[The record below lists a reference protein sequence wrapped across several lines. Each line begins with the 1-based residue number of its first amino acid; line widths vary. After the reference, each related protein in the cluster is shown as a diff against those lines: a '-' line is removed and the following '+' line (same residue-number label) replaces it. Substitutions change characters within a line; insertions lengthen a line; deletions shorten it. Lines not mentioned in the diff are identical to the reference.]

1 MEGRTA
7 YGQHMTVFWSRAK
20 HHVTTSLMTIMLAC
34 QTMLPQNSLWNKCIG
49 DDTKAAAHQSLN
61 RIKKIKDGEKWFL
74 IWRIEF
80 LHPSMWHVAL
90 KSWQWIHQ
98 VVAPCNVICGS
109 GMTCHWIRPVAAPC
123 NVTRSSE
130 IITLNSP
137 GGSTLALCSMT
148 GGSGMTCHWIR
159 PNVRS
164 QPSWILG
171 VPQWVLWKA
180 HIRLP
185 IPRQWTP

>member
-109 GMTCHWIRPVAAPC
+109 GMTCHWIRP
-123 NVTRSSE
+123 NVRHIGILPLVSIST
-130 IITLNSP
+130 TLPQS
-137 GGSTLALCSMT
+137 
-148 GGSGMTCHWIR
+148 TCHSA
-159 PNVRS
+159 PVS
-164 QPSWILG
+164 EMLS
-171 VPQWVLWKA
+171 KSD
-180 HIRLP
+180 H
-185 IPRQWTP
+185 PRHKKLHHVDFQDADLSHLRF

>member
-109 GMTCHWIRPVAAPC
+109 GMTFHWIR
-123 NVTRSSE
+123 T
-130 IITLNSP
+130 
-137 GGSTLALCSMT
+137 
-148 GGSGMTCHWIR
+148 
-159 PNVRS
+159 NVRHIGILHLVSISTHHRSRHVILFQSAKFYPNQTTLGRKKWRHVDFQDDGS
-164 QPSWILG
+164 QGSNCRDPVVGI
-171 VPQWVLWKA
+171 Q
-180 HIRLP
+180 
-185 IPRQWTP
+185 